1 VAGGP
6 ARGDDSEGGKQ
17 VNEHDMHSN
26 GETIRERSDGTK
38 RSRGPEKRPDRV
50 TREKARAAR
59 RAKKR

>member
-1 VAGGP
+1 MAGGP
-6 ARGDDSEGGKQ
+6 TGRDGEGGKQ

>member
-1 VAGGP
+1 
-6 ARGDDSEGGKQ
+6 

-38 RSRGPEKRPDRV
+38 RSRGPEKRPDRA
-50 TREKARAAR
+50 TREKARSR